1 MIANSLPHKELD
13 NSSMSS
19 TPIEKE
25 PVMECPLQLTTLSG
39 VTFKVSLSVA
49 KFDRFTDLEDQVMDY
64 LASVTD
70 LKVFGCVIDFLQT
83 TTQTY
88 LEDPIWDKLQQG
100 KEYTIVFR
108 NCSVTLP
115 EQEQLGGY
123 SIDQVPLA
131 VHVPMN
137 PEEIVPEWA
146 FAGVPRLR
154 HVSVESGIRLIGAEA
169 WQDCRQLR
177 IVKLPA
183 TVVGI
188 ADNAFRDCK
197 LLNSVLAPGC
207 RDFGYKVFSERCS
220 LQRVY
225 ASGGAVN
232 VFNGEANF
240 GQYLFQGCINLAE
253 VTLSEFPS
261 LRSESKGST
270 LQDRTRE
277 LAPGCLSSTG
287 IYTLALPK
295 HFVAIGAH
303 ACDSCRL
310 LKSVDL
316 RNTIMIE
323 EIPEFTFGHCS
334 SLREVFLPA
343 TLHTIRVKAFMS
355 CAALVEL
362 AIPPSLKYI
371 GSRAFLD
378 CTALR
383 RLVKMPGT
391 RKWRGVYAEENA
403 FAICPAMKWT
413 PWLHMIPDMGY
424 TPGLG

>member
-1 MIANSLPHKELD
+1 MISNSLPQKELD
-13 NSSMSS
+13 SSSMNS

-25 PVMECPLQLTTLSG
+25 PVMECPLLLTTLSG

-70 LKVFGCVIDFLQT
+70 LQVFGRVIDFLHT

-100 KEYTIVFR
+100 REYTIVFR
-108 NCSVTLP
+108 DCSVTLP

-123 SIDQVPLA
+123 PIDQVPLA

-137 PEEIVPEWA
+137 SEETVPEWA

-207 RDFGYKVFSERCS
+207 RDFGYK
-220 LQRVY
+220 
-225 ASGGAVN
+225 ASAVN
-232 VFNGEANF
+232 VFSGE
-240 GQYLFQGCINLAE
+240 
-253 VTLSEFPS
+253 
-261 LRSESKGST
+261 
-270 LQDRTRE
+270 
-277 LAPGCLSSTG
+277 SS
-287 IYTLALPK
+287 
-295 HFVAIGAH
+295 
-303 ACDSCRL
+303 
-310 LKSVDL
+310 
-316 RNTIMIE
+316 
-323 EIPEFTFGHCS
+323 
-334 SLREVFLPA
+334 
-343 TLHTIRVKAFMS
+343 
-355 CAALVEL
+355 
-362 AIPPSLKYI
+362 
-371 GSRAFLD
+371 
-378 CTALR
+378 
-383 RLVKMPGT
+383 
-391 RKWRGVYAEENA
+391 
-403 FAICPAMKWT
+403 
-413 PWLHMIPDMGY
+413 
-424 TPGLG
+424 